1 MRYYYIFSSLITFV
15 PFVIGLIKFRKL
27 GGPLRLIFYLVA
39 VGCLFNALMIYYGVV
54 YRKNVWLEHIYT
66 IMEFFLIATFY
77 YRSFEQ
83 NVMKKIVTIL
93 MIIFTIVVVINKIY
107 LEDFNKID
115 NYTLTINSILLLV
128 VSSMFLVDYLSNS
141 LIVELRNYRFII
153 TVGFMIYFGGNLF
166 IFALSNDIQGIW
178 IVHNFISLMLT
189 VVYTLVFIW
198 QD

>member
-66 IMEFFLIATFY
+66 IMEFFFVATFY